1 MTTTLTD
8 NELRVL
14 RREVIDE
21 VVRDRGRKA
30 ATDLLDELAEEA
42 RDELE
47 GAELSSVLEEIQEEV
62 RFAENIELG
71 PEPPEDPCDEEFME
85 EISS

>member
-21 VVRDRGRKA
+21 VVRDRGRISPLNDSPF
-30 ATDLLDELAEEA
+30 TDSLITA
-42 RDELE
+42 
-47 GAELSSVLEEIQEEV
+47 
-62 RFAENIELG
+62 
-71 PEPPEDPCDEEFME
+71 
-85 EISS
+85 ISIPLKLWGQALNC